1 MLCHFEAHYY
11 WCHLSAGCALV
22 GLPAV
27 MHGLPSSMA
36 HPRGGHYYGTAER
49 GIAKRDT
56 MSCEACDAEP
66 TEARHLARGER
77 QRNPESPTHPPF
89 GERKKQITHSSRVCN
104 RAAVVVFLGA
114 FRSPHSRLWRQC
126 GVIDDVTARA
136 VNITDFQYVCSA
148 GAFPRR
154 WCVWVSHRLI

>member
-1 MLCHFEAHYY
+1 MAIRPVAAAKCCVVGRCDAVGAPAARMCHRRWQTMLNRWCSAAKHAGSGYLTIIRRRRCRTMLCHFEAHYY

-27 MHGLPSSMA
+27 MHGLPSPMA

-77 QRNPESPTHPPF
+77 QRNP
-89 GERKKQITHSSRVCN
+89 G
-104 RAAVVVFLGA
+104 
-114 FRSPHSRLWRQC
+114 
-126 GVIDDVTARA
+126 
-136 VNITDFQYVCSA
+136 
-148 GAFPRR
+148 
-154 WCVWVSHRLI
+154 

>member
-1 MLCHFEAHYY
+1 
-11 WCHLSAGCALV
+11 
-22 GLPAV
+22 
-27 MHGLPSSMA
+27 
-36 HPRGGHYYGTAER
+36 
-49 GIAKRDT
+49 
-56 MSCEACDAEP
+56 MSCKACDTEP

-114 FRSPHSRLWRQC
+114 FRSPHSRLWRQY
-126 GVIDDVTARA
+126 GVIDDVTAHA
-136 VNITDFQYVCSA
+136 VNITGFQYVCSV

-154 WCVWVSHRLI
+154 WCVWVSHRLIWLFRFYYFLCGFRDFCEKLLFLSQTRAQPRERLQIQQTQGQKNSGIRHGRRYS